1 MTNEV
6 DFSAD
11 ARTCV
16 TTAFGST
23 ALIDV
28 GSGFP
33 AVFIHGVG
41 QSAYFWRN
49 QLQTFKA
56 EHRCIAV
63 DLMAH
68 GFTEAL
74 SDADV
79 SFREQAKM
87 ILAVLDEMGVDR
99 FDLVLNDSGGAVGQ
113 IMAVNAPDRVRSM
126 AFSNCDVHNNWPPT
140 TLNEIRKAAQ
150 EGKFAD
156 QIGGFLK
163 NVESF
168 HTTTAPLLYND
179 PTFPTPESVQAN
191 VAPIVSSPERK
202 AAFNRYVG
210 MQDHLQLVEIEDK
223 LRQLQIPACIV
234 WGNADPFFP
243 VEWAHWLHDT
253 LPLAQ
258 EVIELE
264 GSMLFHPE
272 EHPAVFNEHIEQF
285 WSDLE
290 C

>member
-1 MTNEV
+1 MTTEV
-6 DFSAD
+6 DFSAQ
-11 ARTCV
+11 ARKRI
-16 TTAFGST
+16 TTSFGST
-23 ALIDV
+23 TLVDV

-41 QSAYFWRN
+41 QSAYFWRH
-49 QLQTFKA
+49 QLQAFQGQC
-56 EHRCIAV
+56 RCIAV

-68 GFTEAL
+68 GYTEAL
-74 SDADV
+74 PDADV

-87 ILAVLDEMGVDR
+87 ILSVLDEMGVGR

-113 IMAVNAPDRVRSM
+113 IMAISAPDRVRSM

-140 TLNEIRKAAQ
+140 TLNEIRQAAQ
-150 EGKFAD
+150 DGKFAD
-156 QIGGFLK
+156 QIGGFL
-163 NVESF
+163 NNIEQF
-168 HTTTAPLLYND
+168 HKTTAPLLYND
-179 PTFPTPESVQAN
+179 PTFPTPEAVQAH

-210 MQDHLQLVEIEDK
+210 MQDHLQLVEIEEK
-223 LRQLQIPACIV
+223 LRQLQIPACII

-243 VEWAHWLHDT
+243 IEWAHWLHDA

-258 EVIELE
+258 DVIELE

-272 EHPAVFNEHIEQF
+272 EHPSVFNGHIEQF
-285 WSDLE
+285 WRGLE
-290 C
+290 